1 MAKFPVIK
9 LSYNTIMLNNSELR
23 NPTTVLSFHAF
34 NACLRLSESICQTGL
49 ELKTIRSFAAILSN
63 RL

>member
-1 MAKFPVIK
+1 
-9 LSYNTIMLNNSELR
+9 MLNNSELR

-34 NACLRLSESICQTGL
+34 NACLRLSESICQAGL